1 MKSKTAALLGLAL
14 ILPAPALAALGGP
27 EEESEPP
34 KALDLAPSPTLT
46 PQQVVEIQLGGLA
59 DNAEWGH
66 NRGIALTFRFASPGN
81 KKMTGPLPRFIR
93 MVRGPTYGALVDH
106 RSAQIGPVQMRHGR
120 ALLPVLV
127 EDRGGEDRGFVWVLG
142 RQTEGRFADCWM
154 TDAVYPVD
162 ASEMREVLPGR
173 TEI

>member
-1 MKSKTAALLGLAL
+1 
-14 ILPAPALAALGGP
+14 
-27 EEESEPP
+27 
-34 KALDLAPSPTLT
+34 
-46 PQQVVEIQLGGLA
+46 
-59 DNAEWGH
+59 
-66 NRGIALTFRFASPGN
+66 
-81 KKMTGPLPRFIR
+81 